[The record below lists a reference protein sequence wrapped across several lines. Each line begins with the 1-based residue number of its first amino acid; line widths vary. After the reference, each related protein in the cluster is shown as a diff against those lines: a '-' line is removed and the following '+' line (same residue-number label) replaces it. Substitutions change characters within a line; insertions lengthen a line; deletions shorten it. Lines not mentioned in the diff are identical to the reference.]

1 MTRFRY
7 GTAVIIATA
16 FLIAGCGAEG
26 GSSSGVARDEAASA
40 PRSARPATQASS
52 EAYAGSADEAA
63 GSPEK
68 TTVVPDARAVIYTAQ
83 LTVRVKDVPAA
94 TDQAKQIVTVA
105 GGYVSEER
113 SNSFSSRDEA
123 VVTFKIPPARY
134 PDVLTQLGRDLGKRE
149 SLHQGAQDVTEE
161 VADVASRV
169 KSAESTLDQF
179 RTLLR
184 KANKIGEILEIE
196 REISN
201 REAEL
206 ESLQARQKALAAQT
220 GMATVTLSLA
230 GPAAPKPKPKPK
242 ESGFLAG
249 LHAGWNALV
258 GSVEVGL
265 VVLGVLL
272 PWLVLGAVI
281 GLPLIAITR
290 RRAARRTAEARPLRV
305 PPPGEWQ
312 RAEAGAR
319 PQAESARQESESGA
333 PRGPEP
339 TPGQE
344 SEPDAP

>member
-7 GTAVIIATA
+7 GTAVIVATA
-16 FLIAGCGAEG
+16 FLISGCGAEG
-26 GSSSGVARDEAASA
+26 GSTSTVARDDSASAPEFARPAASA
-40 PRSARPATQASS
+40 RAGDT
-52 EAYAGSADEAA
+52 YAGGADSSDSS
-63 GSPEK
+63 GSTQK
-68 TTVVPDARAVIYTAQ
+68 TTIAPDARAVIYTAE

-94 TDQAKQIVTVA
+94 TDQAKQIVTIA

-123 VVTFKIPPARY
+123 VVTFKLPPARY

-230 GPAAPKPKPKPK
+230 GPAAPKAKPKPK

-249 LHAGWNALV
+249 LHAGWKALV

-265 VVLGVLL
+265 IVLGVLL
-272 PWLVLGAVI
+272 PWLVVGAVI
-281 GLPLIAITR
+281 GLPFIVIAR
-290 RRAARRTAEARPLRV
+290 RRAARRAASAPPLRV
-305 PPPGEWQ
+305 TPPGEWQ
-312 RAEAGAR
+312 RAEAGA
-319 PQAESARQESESGA
+319 PQAERVRQEGEPGA
-333 PRGPEP
+333 PQGHS
-339 TPGQE
+339 GQE
-344 SEPDAP
+344 PETGAP

>member
-7 GTAVIIATA
+7 GTAVIVAAA
-16 FLIAGCGAEG
+16 FLISGCGAG
-26 GSSSGVARDEAASA
+26 GDSPSAVARDDSA
-40 PRSARPATQASS
+40 PGSARPATQASS
-52 EAYAGSADEAA
+52 EAYAGSAGGAA
-63 GSPEK
+63 DSSQKK
-68 TTVVPDARAVIYTAQ
+68 TIAPDARAMIYTAE

-113 SNSFSSRDEA
+113 SNSFSNRDEA

-149 SLHQGAQDVTEE
+149 SLHQGSQDVTEE

-184 KANKIGEILEIE
+184 KANKIGEIMEIE

-220 GMATVTLSLA
+220 GMATVTLSLV
-230 GPAAPKPKPKPK
+230 GHAAPKPKPKPK

-272 PWLVLGAVI
+272 PWLVLGAVV
-281 GLPLIAITR
+281 GLPFIAITR
-290 RRAARRTAEARPLRV
+290 RRAARRTAAARPLRV
-305 PPPGEWQ
+305 TPPGEWQ
-312 RAEAGAR
+312 RAEAGTR
-319 PQAESARQESESGA
+319 PQAEDARQESEPGA

-339 TPGQE
+339 AAGQE